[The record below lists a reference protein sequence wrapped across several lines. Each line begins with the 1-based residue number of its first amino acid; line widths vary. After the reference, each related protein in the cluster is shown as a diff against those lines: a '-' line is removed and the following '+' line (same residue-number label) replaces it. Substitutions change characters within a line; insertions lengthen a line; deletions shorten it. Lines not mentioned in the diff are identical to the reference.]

1 MVFLNIAKVI
11 LANQTISSLDKFFKK
26 NRVELKPQELE
37 VLNLYIKK
45 NQDLITLKNFSSFLY
60 SNQLDLDLSTK
71 DKIYQV
77 LKRFI

>member
-1 MVFLNIAKVI
+1 MIFLNIAKVI
-11 LANQTISSLDKFFKK
+11 LANQTVSSLDKFFKK
-26 NRVELKPQELE
+26 NGVVLKSQELE
-37 VLNLYIKK
+37 ILNLYIKK

>member
-1 MVFLNIAKVI
+1 MNIAKVI